1 MTYPRPSLFLT
12 DFQRLMRLLYKTT
25 CIFLLICI
33 VLCLKIQAQSEA
45 RDTSISSRA
54 YGLALRQYHDYLDPE
69 PNLYRGGQYAEYGFL
84 LKDGHPFFGEDRLR
98 KGTVVYNGILY
109 ENVALLYDEVQD
121 QPVTPDPL
129 KVFKI
134 ALIPFQVDRFTIED
148 HSFIR
153 LSDSLNRSQPANGF
167 YEQLYKGH
175 ISLLK
180 RERKSIQEDVSNPA
194 DGVRRFIE
202 AHVSYYIKRGNEY
215 YSVNNK
221 GSLLYALKDKSRETR
236 KFMRQNHLN
245 VRKDKENTLV
255 KVVAWYDELNP

>member
-45 RDTSISSRA
+45 GDTSISSRA

-134 ALIPFQVDRFTIED
+134 ALILSRSIVLPSKTIPSSGLVTASIAHSRPTAFT
-148 HSFIR
+148 SSCIR
-153 LSDSLNRSQPANGF
+153 D
-167 YEQLYKGH
+167 
-175 ISLLK
+175 IS
-180 RERKSIQEDVSNPA
+180 A
-194 DGVRRFIE
+194 C
-202 AHVSYYIKRGNEY
+202 
-215 YSVNNK
+215 
-221 GSLLYALKDKSRETR
+221 
-236 KFMRQNHLN
+236 
-245 VRKDKENTLV
+245 
-255 KVVAWYDELNP
+255 

>member
-1 MTYPRPSLFLT
+1 MTYPLPSLFLT

-175 ISLLK
+175 MSRI
-180 RERKSIQEDVSNPA
+180 RPM
-194 DGVRRFIE
+194 
-202 AHVSYYIKRGNEY
+202 EY
-215 YSVNNK
+215 GDS
-221 GSLLYALKDKSRETR
+221 
-236 KFMRQNHLN
+236 
-245 VRKDKENTLV
+245 
-255 KVVAWYDELNP
+255 